1 VENEKTSVIKDETEE
16 NPPKWLFFGILKR
29 IDLEKQIRRIK
40 KVLTILFF
48 GVSGVSVTAAVILV
62 IAGGSVV
69 RSEFGRLLSLLF
81 TDTKLMLLNW
91 SNYALALLES
101 MPGLTVIVSLFAIVL
116 ILGLAVLFLN
126 VIEKWLS
133 LRKKIRDSNYGGKN

>member
-1 VENEKTSVIKDETEE
+1 MENEKTSAIKDETEE

-48 GVSGVSVTAAVILV
+48 GVSGVSVATAVILV

-101 MPGLTVIVSLFAIVL
+101 MPGLNVIVSLFAIVL

-133 LRKKIRDSNYGGKN
+133 LRKKIRDSNYGGRN